1 MNLKKNCDIFNDFKI
16 ELFTI
21 KKKLYKYK
29 YNKLKKE
36 SKMEVE
42 DIKNVTTDYNSFRNS
57 FYQILTDKFNQNP
70 TSVDFMNKIETNE
83 QIHQKLDEIKDLE
96 GNKKCQ

>member
-36 SKMEVE
+36 SKMEVD

-70 TSVDFMNKIETNE
+70 TSVDFMNKIEANE
-83 QIHQKLDEIKDLE
+83 QIHQKLDEIRNLE
-96 GNKKCQ
+96 GKKCQ

>member
-1 MNLKKNCDIFNDFKI
+1 MIYSTILKLNCLQLKKI
-16 ELFTI
+16 
-21 KKKLYKYK
+21 LYKYK

>member
-1 MNLKKNCDIFNDFKI
+1 
-16 ELFTI
+16 
-21 KKKLYKYK
+21 
-29 YNKLKKE
+29 
-36 SKMEVE
+36 MEVE

-83 QIHQKLDEIKDLE
+83 QIHQKLNEIKDLE
-96 GNKKCQ
+96 GNKNVSSI